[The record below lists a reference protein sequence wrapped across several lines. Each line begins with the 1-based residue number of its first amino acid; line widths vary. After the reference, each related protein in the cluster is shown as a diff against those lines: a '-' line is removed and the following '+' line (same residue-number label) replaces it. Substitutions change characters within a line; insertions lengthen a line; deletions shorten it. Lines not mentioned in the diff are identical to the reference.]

1 MFSCGWQGGDELRA
15 SLMHSA
21 VFMVGGGVGWG
32 HQLFTAG
39 GQIIK

>member
-21 VFMVGGGVGWG
+21 VFMVGGWGVGWG
-32 HQLFTAG
+32 GISCSQPVG
-39 GQIIK
+39 K